1 MRLDQ
6 SGLDIARQEHVVEFE
21 EAAQR
26 QKPNA
31 RPGGGVR
38 GQPIETPGDLG
49 SRSDQNSPLAI
60 ESPPAAPYRT
70 PAQSQGG
77 SDVHSGAIFAPRSH
91 DVGGLMVGRVL
102 PYVERRMVG
111 PFVFLDHIGPASM
124 PAGQALDVRPHP
136 HIGLSTLTYLFDG
149 EIYHRDNLGN
159 EIEITPGGVNWMTAG
174 RGIAHSERTSA
185 DERKVAHRLHGL
197 QFWVALPKSDEETAP
212 GFFHHEAD
220 SISNSAGR
228 RKTRGRRRSL
238 RGKLS
243 GQSLQ
248 PALLCRRAP
257 ESRRRPGAAQHLPR
271 PVRLRDRRCCRSGWR
286 ARRSADDGRL

>member
-1 MRLDQ
+1 M
-6 SGLDIARQEHVVEFE
+6 SNVE
-21 EAAQR
+21 R
-26 QKPNA
+26 
-31 RPGGGVR
+31 
-38 GQPIETPGDLG
+38 
-49 SRSDQNSPLAI
+49 
-60 ESPPAAPYRT
+60 
-70 PAQSQGG
+70 
-77 SDVHSGAIFAPRSH
+77 IFAPRSH

-212 GFFHHEAD
+212 EFSHHEAD
-220 SISNSAGR
+220 SIPQLLQDGARMRVVAGEAYGASSPVKVFSPLFFVDAHLKAGAVLALPNTYADQSVYVIDGAVEADGARADPRTMVVFNRGGKASVKALSDAHIVLVGGEPFDEPRHIWWNFVSSSEDRIEQAKADWKAGR
-228 RKTRGRRRSL
+228 FARIPGDDKEFIPL
-238 RGKLS
+238 
-243 GQSLQ
+243 
-248 PALLCRRAP
+248 P
-257 ESRRRPGAAQHLPR
+257 E
-271 PVRLRDRRCCRSGWR
+271 
-286 ARRSADDGRL
+286 